1 MEDPTGKSIL
11 LKRQEVVPC
20 VQLMLPVSESE
31 SMELKENI
39 SFRMRYTMQIDTWDI
54 RMSTT
59 EKEKPEFDRSRT
71 IHRFHLETVATMK
84 ELNQRVAI
92 FWLHSGQ

>member
-31 SMELKENI
+31 SMELEENI
-39 SFRMRYTMQIDTWDI
+39 SFRMRYTMQI
-54 RMSTT
+54 
-59 EKEKPEFDRSRT
+59 
-71 IHRFHLETVATMK
+71 
-84 ELNQRVAI
+84 
-92 FWLHSGQ
+92 